1 MVILLK
7 LLGTFAVLVVVLD
20 RLIVVEVVLVDRV
33 VVAVLSVE
41 IKGDAIVL
49 VTELVTFFSFAS
61 ASVVVAD

>member
-7 LLGTFAVLVVVLD
+7 FLGTFAVLVVVLD

-41 IKGDAIVL
+41 IIGDAIVV
-49 VTELVTFFSFAS
+49 VTELVTFFSFVS

>member
-1 MVILLK
+1 MVILLN

>member
-7 LLGTFAVLVVVLD
+7 LLGAFAVLVVVLD

-41 IKGDAIVL
+41 MKGDAIVL